1 MTWDV
6 RHVQYAACA
15 TAGRSCAAM
24 GGYRC
29 ETPRAGAQ
37 GSIGF
42 EPVQVVPGGRGTLVV
57 VGGAAAAVIGNS
69 LLTTLAGLS
78 Q

>member
-1 MTWDV
+1 MT
-6 RHVQYAACA
+6 
-15 TAGRSCAAM
+15 GR
-24 GGYRC
+24 
-29 ETPRAGAQ
+29 AQ

-42 EPVQVVPGGRGTLVV
+42 KPVQVVPGGRGTLVV

-69 LLTTLAGLS
+69 LLTTLTGLS